1 MARHV
6 IHICEVLEVAVDSIH
21 ELLNGPGT
29 RTSTI
34 CECPGVGDGAKPN
47 CSHNEMRFWLR
58 MLRNFGRR
66 ADSLKLRLSNE
77 INLVSLQDILLDALY

>member
-29 RTSTI
+29 ITSTM
-34 CECPGVGDGAKPN
+34 CECPGVSSKTKPN
-47 CSHNEMRFWLR
+47 CPHNEMRFWLR

-77 INLVSLQDILLDALY
+77 INLVCFQGILLEVLG